1 MFGFDDTKADEKA
14 ARRLDRKNRGVP
26 EHVTPLGEL
35 VRDLRRERNLPLKDM
50 ADHLG
55 VSPAYL
61 SALEKGQRGKPTW
74 ALIQGMLAYFHIIWD
89 EADELVRQAQ
99 LSDPKV
105 KVDTTTSSARATLF
119 ANRLASE
126 IHNLNEA
133 DIDALLGIL
142 DQARARKRGMRSDYD
157 T

>member
-1 MFGFDDTKADEKA
+1 M
-14 ARRLDRKNRGVP
+14 
-26 EHVTPLGEL
+26 TPLGEL
-35 VRDLRRERNLPLKDM
+35 VRELRRERNLPLKDM
-50 ADHLG
+50 AEHLG

-89 EADELVRQAQ
+89 EADDLVRQAQ

-105 KVDTTTSSARATLF
+105 KVDTTSCSARATLF

-126 IHNLNEA
+126 VNGLNEA
-133 DIDALLGIL
+133 DLNELLEVL
-142 DQARARKRGMRSDYD
+142 DRARARRRSSDAD
-157 T
+157 